1 MDRGLTTIKIV
12 VVVLGLLI
20 VAATVVLVM
29 AAIDQAGKPA
39 GQESEAPAVTQTAVT
54 QTAVPDA
61 PATAAPTAADYADV
75 AVALPAG
82 ARVVSMTGEGA
93 ILTLL
98 VQAPGGAQS
107 IVTLDRHSGEVLGTL
122 ELVPRSTGDN

>member
-39 GQESEAPAVTQTAVT
+39 EEQTGAPATTETTVPAAE
-54 QTAVPDA
+54 TAVP
-61 PATAAPTAADYADV
+61 AAAGFADV

-82 ARVVSMTGEGA
+82 ARVVSMIGQDA

-98 VQAPGGAQS
+98 VQTPDGAQS
-107 IVTLDRHSGEVLGTL
+107 ILTLDRRSGEILGTL
-122 ELVPRSTGDN
+122 ELLPRSTGDN

>member
-29 AAIDQAGKPA
+29 AAIDQAGTPA
-39 GQESEAPAVTQTAVT
+39 DPGTTQAAVEPPAPEPVVT
-54 QTAVPDA
+54 PA
-61 PATAAPTAADYADV
+61 PVAADFADV

-82 ARVVSMTGEGA
+82 ARVVSMIGEGG

-98 VQAPGGAQS
+98 VEKPGGAQS
-107 IVTLDRHSGEVLGTL
+107 IVTLDRRSGEVLGTL
-122 ELVPRSTGDN
+122 ELLPRAQGDN

>member
-29 AAIDQAGKPA
+29 AAIDQVGKPA
-39 GQESEAPAVTQTAVT
+39 ETGDNAPAAVT
-54 QTAVPDA
+54 DG
-61 PATAAPTAADYADV
+61 TAASPVSYADV

-82 ARVVSMTGEGA
+82 SRVVSLAGTNDV
-93 ILTLL
+93 LSLL
-98 VQAPGGAQS
+98 VVAQDGSQS
-107 IVTLDRHSGEVLGTL
+107 IVTLDRRSGEVLGTL
-122 ELVPRSTGDN
+122 ELLPRIAGGN

>member
-39 GQESEAPAVTQTAVT
+39 AEQAAAPAATE
-54 QTAVPDA
+54 TAVPA
-61 PATAAPTAADYADV
+61 AATAAPAATEFADV

-82 ARVVSMTGEGA
+82 ARVVSMIWQDA

-98 VQAPGGAQS
+98 VQTPDGAQS
-107 IVTLDRHSGEVLGTL
+107 ILTLDRRSGEILGTL
-122 ELVPRSTGDN
+122 ELLPRSTGDN

>member
-39 GQESEAPAVTQTAVT
+39 GQETEAPAVT

-61 PATAAPTAADYADV
+61 PATAAPAVADYADV

-82 ARVVSMTGEGA
+82 ARVVSMIGEGA

>member
-29 AAIDQAGKPA
+29 AAIDQAGKQA
-39 GQESEAPAVTQTAVT
+39 GEQTAPAATETSILAATTAE
-54 QTAVPDA
+54 
-61 PATAAPTAADYADV
+61 PAAADFADV

-82 ARVVSMTGEGA
+82 ARVVSMIGEDA

-98 VQAPGGAQS
+98 VQTPDGAQS
-107 IVTLDRHSGEVLGTL
+107 ILTLDRRSGEVLGTL
-122 ELVPRSTGDN
+122 ELLPRSTGDN